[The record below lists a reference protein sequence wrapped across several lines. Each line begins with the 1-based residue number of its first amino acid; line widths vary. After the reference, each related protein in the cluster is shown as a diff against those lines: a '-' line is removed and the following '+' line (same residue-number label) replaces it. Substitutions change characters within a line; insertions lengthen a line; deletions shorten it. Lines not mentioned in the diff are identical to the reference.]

1 MFNTLRK
8 GKIIINKRD
17 HTFQVIDAQSK
28 ITNGS
33 HGLGSNLAAITTFGM
48 SRIAEKSFS
57 HAGRGLRNLLRDE
70 YDFSD
75 LLSFE
80 LIEDDSTIS
89 SGGVGRSLVFGAV
102 AGAPG
107 AIVGAITGK
116 KKTRGIVEIMYVAI
130 TVNDMDNPT
139 LYVPFITHKTKKGSA
154 QYMEALNSAK
164 STMSALNLIANNAE

>member
-17 HTFQVIDAQSK
+17 RTFQVIDAQSK
-28 ITNGS
+28 ITNGT
-33 HGLGSNLAAITTFGM
+33 HGLASNLAAITTFGM
-48 SRIAEKSFS
+48 SRVAEKSFS
-57 HAGRGLRNLLRDE
+57 HAGRGLRNLLRSE

-89 SGGVGRSLVFGAV
+89 SGGVGRALVFGAV

-107 AIVGAITGK
+107 AVVGAITGR
-116 KKTRGIVEIMYVAI
+116 KTKGVAEIMYVAI

-139 LYVPFITHKTKKGSA
+139 LYVPFITHKTKKSSA

-164 STMSALNLIANNAE
+164 STMSALNLIANNAG